1 MLTLDSLTAWG
12 ANTKEGL
19 GRCFNNQDFY
29 LRLVGMAIADANFDK
44 LKAAMDAS
52 DSKAAFEAAHA
63 LKGSLGNLSLTPIYD
78 PVCEL
83 TEQLRAQTGPVEA
96 DALMERIFSGLE
108 TLRQM
113 NA

>member
-1 MLTLDSLTAWG
+1 MTIDSLKAFG
-12 ANTKEGL
+12 ANTAEGL
-19 GRCFNNQDFY
+19 ARCMNNEAFY
-29 LRLVGMAIADANFDK
+29 LRFVNMALEDKGFDALKTAIEAGDK
-44 LKAAMDAS
+44 KAS
-52 DSKAAFEAAHA
+52 FEAAHA